1 MPKRNEQF
9 GTSPGQTDY
18 ILQMSHY
25 MPQEGRTSH
34 GGPSKSSRSGVLTH
48 REKVA
53 VDLQHHILIQ
63 VSLHRVQ
70 LLPLLPAEVH
80 GHILKR
86 H

>member
-1 MPKRNEQF
+1 MTKRNEQF

-18 ILQMSHY
+18 ILQMSHF
-25 MPQEGRTSH
+25 MPQEGGTSH
-34 GGPSKSSRSGVLTH
+34 GGPSKSPSSGVLTH
-48 REKVA
+48 GEKVA

-63 VSLHRVQ
+63 VSLGRVQ